1 MDIGLVS
8 VRYAKAL
15 LKFALEEHTED
26 RVYGEISVL
35 YDTYLEVPALRS
47 ALENPTLGDTDKEA
61 LLSQASGGNVSN
73 TLLLFIR
80 LVISHHRTQIMQFI
94 ASSYVTLYRKNKKL
108 VQSRLTVPSKIS
120 EALMQRIKE
129 LIKSRT
135 SSDVEFLVKEDK
147 SLIGGFVLEYDT
159 YRMDVSL
166 KNQFQKL
173 RNEFQAIN
181 SK

>member
-15 LKFALEEHTED
+15 LKFALEERTED
-26 RVYGEISVL
+26 RVYAEVGVL
-35 YDTYLEVPALRS
+35 CDTYLEVPALRS
-47 ALENPTLGDTDKEA
+47 ALDNPTLSDKDKEL
-61 LLSQASGGNVSN
+61 LLSQASGGNISN

-94 ASSYVTLYRKNKKL
+94 ASSYVTLYMKKKNL

-120 EALMQRIKE
+120 DDSLQRIKE

-135 SSDVEFLVKEDK
+135 SSDVEFIVKEDK
-147 SLIGGFVLEYDT
+147 TLIGGFVLQYDT
-159 YRMDVSL
+159 YRLDVSL